1 MEDYRLS
8 TKTQSLQ
15 SITIGQNE
23 SETLNTKLIKK
34 SAQRKP
40 KTTFTLPS
48 SSNVAALFIKNWI
61 TMKRNILLL
70 LFVFFLPGIVLLIN
84 SLTIGLSP
92 TNLPMAL
99 VNLESDCTDESYI
112 SRCEANMLGCYFK
125 KSLNDSQTVDLI
137 HYTDISEAESAV
149 RNAHVR
155 GMVVVPAQ
163 FSLSYVKRILGER
176 SWRWDQFLFF
186 YHLVDNGVSTNE
198 SIRIALDASDP
209 QESSL
214 DSHKLLRQLPVN

>member
-1 MEDYRLS
+1 
-8 TKTQSLQ
+8 
-15 SITIGQNE
+15 
-23 SETLNTKLIKK
+23 
-34 SAQRKP
+34 
-40 KTTFTLPS
+40 
-48 SSNVAALFIKNWI
+48 
-61 TMKRNILLL
+61 
-70 LFVFFLPGIVLLIN
+70 
-84 SLTIGLSP
+84 
-92 TNLPMAL
+92 
-99 VNLESDCTDESYI
+99 
-112 SRCEANMLGCYFK
+112 MLGCYFK

-137 HYTDISEAESAV
+137 HYTNISEAESAV
-149 RNAHVR
+149 RNAHAR